1 MDGASLCRGLKERN
15 FLRCWTD
22 LRSYNAS
29 AMYAATADRCVMENN
44 AGHYPHR
51 SASHLSGVSR
61 CLGAVQA
68 AEAASAQQAYALCT
82 HSYDERAHAYA
93 LTIRSADQPRP

>member
-68 AEAASAQQAYALCT
+68 AEAASAQQAYALC
-82 HSYDERAHAYA
+82 SAHC
-93 LTIRSADQPRP
+93 TVCNVE